1 MPLSLCRIHTG
12 EKPYKC
18 KQCSKTF
25 AQHSSWTAHTR
36 THTGNNKEHR
46 LISFPNGSMFFTLQ
60 VLLRHVEKIQD
71 YWKTK
76 LLICKSFTV
85 DDKTAW
91 NCIKDLVKGWVNNLL
106 TRSISVLSG
115 ELLYKCDV
123 CEKQLSDRSALKRH
137 KESMHLNIRYT
148 CSICGKYWSI
158 LTECF

>member
-36 THTGNNKEHR
+36 THIGKAHFLSEWQY
-46 LISFPNGSMFFTLQ
+46 FFTLQ
-60 VLLRHVEKIQD
+60 VLLRQAEKIQD

-76 LLICKSFTV
+76 LLICKSFKTV
-85 DDKTAW
+85 
-91 NCIKDLVKGWVNNLL
+91 IKDLVKGWVNNLL
-106 TRSISVLSG
+106 TRSIFFLSG

-148 CSICGKYWSI
+148 CNICGKY
-158 LTECF
+158 